1 MSSTVFE
8 NTSILIC
15 FATRDI
21 DLVVESRAMEY
32 QDKRRILYSL
42 AHVLRKANITS
53 NVQVIAKAKVPIVK
67 FVTNLGW
74 FLIGAIE
81 PISLILLQD
90 ASLSISA

>member
-1 MSSTVFE
+1 MAGCSYITVWQLRDKI
-8 NTSILIC
+8 ILAIRVNC
-15 FATRDI
+15 PQLSLIIFHTDLSYTRDI

-67 FVTNLGW
+67 FVTNLG
-74 FLIGAIE
+74 
-81 PISLILLQD
+81 
-90 ASLSISA
+90 